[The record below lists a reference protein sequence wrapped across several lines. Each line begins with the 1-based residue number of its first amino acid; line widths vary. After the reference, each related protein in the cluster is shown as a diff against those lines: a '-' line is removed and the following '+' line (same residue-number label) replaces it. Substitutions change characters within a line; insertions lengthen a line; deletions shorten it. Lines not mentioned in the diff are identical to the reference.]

1 MFQYIL
7 TISLYT
13 PQMKKLRHKVHLQE
27 VFTRLSEA
35 GVTLCG
41 KLRSVELA

>member
-13 PQMKKLRHKVHLQE
+13 PQMKKLIRSIYKKYLLDCQ
-27 VFTRLSEA
+27 RLESPCVVR
-35 GVTLCG
+35 G
-41 KLRSVELA
+41 VELA